1 MCVCSSR
8 RIQIRD
14 NDIRAIHLMSKL
26 TRAFLPSFSSLPQR
40 GGITNQKPISD
51 SSSSSSSSLLSYG
64 AATNVS
70 IWSLLFYLA
79 LSSVTLQHFYERN
92 TSVLTCPL
100 GRVINMAT
108 AAAIFSNSFF
118 LFRNLSGVWP
128 CGVRTKVPLQVV
140 CSHFHPPS
148 LPTNIQSSIC
158 FTHPHSAVVG
168 AGNKSKSLI
177 MAASSFVG
185 DEEGTWHHSGKP
197 QLPIRLSDP
206 LPPPFL
212 LPENLRDVFF
222 FVASFGNKCSF

>member
-1 MCVCSSR
+1 MTQKYWCFFKCLNELFCYWYVWEMCVCSSR

-51 SSSSSSSSLLSYG
+51 SSSSSSLLSFC

-79 LSSVTLQHFYERN
+79 LSSVTVQHFYERN

-128 CGVRTKVPLQVV
+128 CGVQKCHCRLFAAIFILPLFPRISRAVSASPTLIPLLLEQV
-140 CSHFHPPS
+140 
-148 LPTNIQSSIC
+148 IK
-158 FTHPHSAVVG
+158 AR
-168 AGNKSKSLI
+168 A
-177 MAASSFVG
+177 
-185 DEEGTWHHSGKP
+185 
-197 QLPIRLSDP
+197 
-206 LPPPFL
+206 
-212 LPENLRDVFF
+212 
-222 FVASFGNKCSF
+222 